1 VALGACLEDAERTSG
16 VAGGGT
22 WRGHCEGVC
31 KLSVFF
37 VLHTEGVVHLWLWL
51 LKFLLSQ
58 NISRSVQAIAAWKRV

>member
-1 VALGACLEDAERTSG
+1 LGACLEDAERTSG

-22 WRGHCEGVC
+22 RRGHCEGVC
-31 KLSVFF
+31 ELFVLSV
-37 VLHTEGVVHLWLWL
+37 TEGVVHLWLWL